1 VLLPDK
7 HITLAE
13 SILGLGSF
21 VLASLL
27 ELGPQSLDR
36 LYARIARASETPEL
50 PAYHDFDALFLATL
64 FLYSI
69 GAVELTD
76 GGGVRLC
83 AS

>member
-1 VLLPDK
+1 MLLPDK

-21 VLASLL
+21 VLGELL
-27 ELGPQSLDR
+27 ERPQSVDR
-36 LYARIARASETPEL
+36 LYKTVSEASESPTL
-50 PAYHDFDALFLATL
+50 PAYHDFDALLLAIL

-69 GAVELTD
+69 GIVEATEN
-76 GGGVRLC
+76 GGLKLC